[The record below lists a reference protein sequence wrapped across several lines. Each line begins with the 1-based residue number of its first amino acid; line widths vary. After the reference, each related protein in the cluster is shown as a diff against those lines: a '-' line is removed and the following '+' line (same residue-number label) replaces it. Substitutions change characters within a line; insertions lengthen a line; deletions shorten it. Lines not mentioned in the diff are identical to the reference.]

1 MIEVK
6 NLTKYYSGVLAP
18 AVKNV
23 SFCANPG
30 EITILLGPNGA
41 GKSTTIKSI
50 VNLLDYNGK
59 IFICGY
65 PNDSLEAKRRFGYV
79 PEVPMLYDLL
89 TVDETIEF
97 IGKAYRLSDYK
108 EVGEH
113 YLELFQL
120 LEQRGKL
127 AKELSKGMNAA
138 KAQYDSGSADSAQ
151 SPAG

>member
-6 NLTKYYSGVLAP
+6 NLTKYYSGILSP

-23 SFCANPG
+23 SFCAQPG

-50 VNLLDYNGK
+50 VNLLNYNGK
-59 IFICGY
+59 ILICGY
-65 PNDSLEAKRRFGYV
+65 PNDSIEAKKCFGYV

-97 IGKAYRLSDYK
+97 IGKAYRLANYK

-127 AKELSKGMNAA
+127 AKELSKGMRQ
-138 KAQYDSGSADSAQ
+138 KLSMIRLF
-151 SPAG
+151 